1 MKGELIEV
9 LLIFGLVL
17 VNGYFAAAEIALISA
32 RRASLKQA
40 AEAGSKGAKMA
51 MRLVADPSRLLATVQ
66 LGITLVGFGAS
77 ATAAVTLSKPLETW
91 FRGLGI
97 GWLSHVATGLSLV
110 LVTLAI
116 SYVTL
121 VFGEIAPKRLGLQRA
136 EGVAKAVA
144 RPVTVV
150 SSVLRPVVWF
160 LARSAD
166 VVGLLLG
173 VRPGQGRPGVSEEEI
188 KLLVTEQGTLLDE
201 EKRMI
206 HEIFELGDTVVREI
220 MVPRVDMTATEDTAT
235 LDQAFEVLRETGY
248 SRLPVFHEDLD
259 QIVGLLLL
267 KDVVGPI
274 TAGSGSDSV
283 ENHMRPPV
291 FVPETKPIL
300 SLLSEMQA
308 RRHHLVLVVDE
319 HGGTAGL
326 ATIEDV
332 VEEIIGEIA
341 DEFDRDRLLVTAL
354 SPGEWV
360 IDGRLPIE
368 DAMTMGLPL
377 EESDEY
383 DTIAGWVLSQL
394 GHIPTL
400 GETFEVGGVRFR
412 VQAMRRRRISRVRVA
427 RARAGT
433 HPDATGDQE
442 EPHGP

>member
-1 MKGELIEV
+1 MKGELTEV

-17 VNGYFAAAEIALISA
+17 LNGYFAAAEIALISA
-32 RRASLKQA
+32 RRASLKQS
-40 AEAGSKGAKMA
+40 AEAGSKGAQTA
-51 MRLVADPSRLLATVQ
+51 MRLMADPSRLLATVQ
-66 LGITLVGFGAS
+66 LGITVVGFGAS
-77 ATAAVTLSKPLETW
+77 ATAAVTLAKPLEMW

-97 GWLSHVATGLSLV
+97 GWVAQIASGLSLV
-110 LVTLAI
+110 MVTLAI

-144 RPVTVV
+144 RPVMFVAQ
-150 SSVLRPVVWF
+150 VLRPVVWF
-160 LARSAD
+160 LAKSAD
-166 VVGLLLG
+166 LAGLLMG
-173 VRPGQGRPGVSEEEI
+173 VKPGQGRPGVSEEEI

-220 MVPRVDMTATEDTAT
+220 MVPRVDMTAIEDTST
-235 LDQAFEVLRETGY
+235 LAEALGALRETGY

-274 TAGSGSDSV
+274 TAGTGSDAV
-283 ENHMRPPV
+283 ERYMRPPV

-300 SLLSEMQA
+300 PLLSEMQA
-308 RRHHLVLVVDE
+308 LRNHLAIVVDE

-326 ATIEDV
+326 ATIEDI

-341 DEFDRDRLLVTAL
+341 DEFDRDRRLVTQV
-354 SPGEWV
+354 SDKEWV
-360 IDGRLPIE
+360 IEGQLPIE
-368 DAMTMGLPL
+368 DALEIGLPVA
-377 EESDEY
+377 ESDEY
-383 DTIAGWVLSQL
+383 DTLAGWVLSQL

-400 GETFEVGGVRFR
+400 GETFEAGGVRFR
-412 VQAMRRRRISRVRVA
+412 VQAMRRRRIARVRVTRLPA
-427 RARAGT
+427 
-433 HPDATGDQE
+433 E
-442 EPHGP
+442 EPTGEEGPHGA